1 MTLLENAQSSL
12 DPFHFGNSRSRPS
25 HPPEG
30 SVIISEPGK
39 WTLNNSSRN
48 LLFDVVYSPFASWSI
63 TNPKMAESIGN
74 RDSSLQVLPL
84 TNDKI
89 SEYICKTCSA
99 YESQLNKV
107 LEELESARA
116 ITDILQREVPT
127 ITTTDNMCNEQTTT
141 KEWTTVSSK
150 SNSSKPKNSN
160 LCRTTITD
168 QYIMTANKFTPLNN
182 LQTNNAESNK
192 LRTLHEQK
200 KQIKQISTLYM
211 STTPNQHKKGM
222 KIPTI
227 INERL
232 ICGSD
237 QKPTTRKKEERKS
250 STGTRASHK
259 VKIIGESHLSGIAP
273 KID

>member
-1 MTLLENAQSSL
+1 
-12 DPFHFGNSRSRPS
+12 
-25 HPPEG
+25 
-30 SVIISEPGK
+30 
-39 WTLNNSSRN
+39 
-48 LLFDVVYSPFASWSI
+48 
-63 TNPKMAESIGN
+63 
-74 RDSSLQVLPL
+74 
-84 TNDKI
+84 
-89 SEYICKTCSA
+89 
-99 YESQLNKV
+99 
-107 LEELESARA
+107 
-116 ITDILQREVPT
+116 
-127 ITTTDNMCNEQTTT
+127 
-141 KEWTTVSSK
+141 
-150 SNSSKPKNSN
+150 
-160 LCRTTITD
+160 
-168 QYIMTANKFTPLNN
+168 MTANKFTPLNN

-227 INERL
+227 ISERL